1 MENKTITTKQKNYI
15 LALNPAAKIE
25 DLEQLTTFEAS
36 KLIRNLLKGTPKQEA
51 AKLPTF
57 EELKTKYNLGVKL
70 DSEQRFY
77 SGNNNS
83 NDAIKKLQDKHDKAR
98 KHSYVYS
105 IARELKQILKN
116 EFDIIASVKT
126 GYATYTPE
134 IKVTIKAPLNELK
147 KPFEELSIEELNKY
161 ISKLWNST
169 PFCYNEVYLQP
180 RDPRVKELYN
190 LEATSWGYSLKEKY
204 ALAKKF
210 AEKYLDSFNYDHT
223 GANTG
228 DCDYIDC
235 DFFAFVSVKAT
246 DIDETEMRNQSY
258 ELMQQIVR
266 EVKNA

>member
-1 MENKTITTKQKNYI
+1 MTNTITTKQLNFITK
-15 LALNPAAKIE
+15 LNPSIDVKTIE
-25 DLEQLTTFEAS
+25 NLTTIEAS
-36 KLIRNLLKGTPKQEA
+36 KLIRKLLKETPKQEA
-51 AKLPTF
+51 AKLPTLK
-57 EELKTKYNLGVKL
+57 ELEAKYNLGVKL

-169 PFCYNEVYLQP
+169 PFCYNKVYLQP

-190 LEATSWGYSLKEKY
+190 LEATSWGYSLNEKY

-235 DFFAFVSVKAT
+235 DFFAFVKVEAN
-246 DIDETEMRNQSY
+246 DIDETEMDNQSY
-258 ELMQQIVR
+258 DLMQQIVR
-266 EVKNA
+266 EAKNA

>member
-1 MENKTITTKQKNYI
+1 MTNTITTKQVNYI
-15 LALNPAAKIE
+15 IKLNPSIDVKTIE
-25 DLEQLTTFEAS
+25 NLTTIEAS
-36 KLIRNLLKGTPKQEA
+36 KLIRKLLKETPKQEA

-57 EELKTKYNLGVKL
+57 EELKAKYNLGVEL

-77 SGNNNS
+77 SGNNNN

-169 PFCYNEVYLQP
+169 PFCYNKVYLQP

-190 LEATSWGYSLKEKY
+190 LEATSWGYSLNEKY

-210 AEKYLDSFNYDHT
+210 VEKYLKSFNYDHT

-235 DFFAFVSVKAT
+235 DFFAFVKVEAN
-246 DIDETEMRNQSY
+246 DIDETEMDNQSY
-258 ELMQQIVR
+258 DLMQQIVR
-266 EVKNA
+266 EAKNA